1 MGYGKNLNYRMPNK
15 AVEATPNGP
24 PHFYDLQNNQ
34 RKVSHGVTETRR

>member
-24 PHFYDLQNNQ
+24 PHFYVGPKSYTHDAP
-34 RKVSHGVTETRR
+34 S